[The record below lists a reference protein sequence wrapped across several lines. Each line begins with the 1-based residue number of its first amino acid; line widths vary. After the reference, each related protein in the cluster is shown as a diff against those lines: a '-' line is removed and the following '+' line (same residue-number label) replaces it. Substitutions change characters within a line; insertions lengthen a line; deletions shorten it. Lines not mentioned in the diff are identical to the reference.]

1 MMMSSIRSAVS
12 TLMPKQK
19 LPNSFQYYLH
29 SSGGFNLG
37 ILHPPHHPHKD
48 KLLVVLGTTGA
59 GKSRLSIDLASRFSG
74 EIINSDKM
82 QVYRG
87 LDVLTNKVTED
98 ERRHVPHH
106 LLGVVGPK
114 KNFTA
119 KTFCFAATETI
130 KSITARGHLP
140 IIAGG
145 SNSFIEALMD
155 DKDCRLRSTY
165 DVCFLWVDVSM
176 PVLHSF
182 VSDRVDK
189 MVDRGLVE
197 EARSAFDPK
206 NGDYST
212 GIRKSIGVPE
222 FHRYFQAEPTADA
235 DTRAALLNEAIDEVK
250 VNTCV
255 LSSQQL
261 EKIKRLRDVRGW
273 KLHRVDATEVSRMK
287 AAGGGKDK
295 KMWENQVVAPSA
307 TIVTRFLHNRLRSP
321 IYADAGIPI
330 KPVAGVMGLT
340 AAIH

>member
-1 MMMSSIRSAVS
+1 MNS
-12 TLMPKQK
+12 
-19 LPNSFQYYLH
+19 LPSY
-29 SSGGFNLG
+29 
-37 ILHPPHHPHKD
+37 PHK
-48 KLLVVLGTTGA
+48 LVVVLGTTGA
-59 GKSRLSIDLASRFSG
+59 GKSRLSIELATRFSG

-87 LDVLTNKVTED
+87 LDVLTNKVTDD

-106 LLGVVGPK
+106 LLGVIDPA

-119 KTFCFAATETI
+119 ENFCFAATEAI

-140 IIAGG
+140 IIVGG

-155 DKDCRLRSTY
+155 DPDFRLRSTY

-189 MVDRGLVE
+189 MVDQGLVE
-197 EARSAFDPK
+197 EARSAFDPE

-235 DTRAALLNEAIDEVK
+235 DTRAALLKEAIDEVK
-250 VNTCV
+250 ANTCV
-255 LSSQQL
+255 LASQQL

-273 KLHRVDATEVSRMK
+273 KLHRVDASEVSRMK
-287 AAGGGKDK
+287 AAGGRKEK
-295 KMWENQVVAPSA
+295 EMWENQVVAPSA
-307 TIVTRFLHNRLRSP
+307 TIVTRFLHNRVGPLL
-321 IYADAGIPI
+321 YADTTDTAIRQAAGA
-330 KPVAGVMGLT
+330 KDL
-340 AAIH
+340 AAAAQ